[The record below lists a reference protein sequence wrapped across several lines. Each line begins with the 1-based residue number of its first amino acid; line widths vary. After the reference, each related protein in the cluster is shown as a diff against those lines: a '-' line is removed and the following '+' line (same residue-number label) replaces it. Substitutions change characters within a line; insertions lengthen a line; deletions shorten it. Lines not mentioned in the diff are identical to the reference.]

1 MNADRKLAGIICN
14 IVLKVTGKDLDESD
28 VSSLTQFIKF
38 GIVGVSNTVVSYVIN
53 ILVLFAMK
61 PVNVSWDYFVGN
73 IVSFILSVLWSF
85 YWNNKY
91 VFTLEEGKSRSIGK
105 ALLKTYVSYGFT
117 GIILNNILS
126 WIWIS
131 LLGVSKYIAP
141 IINLLASVPIN
152 FFMNKLWAFK
162 EK

>member
-1 MNADRKLAGIICN
+1 MNADRKLAEIICN
-14 IVLKVTGKDLDESD
+14 IVLKLTRNDLDESA

-53 ILVLFAMK
+53 ILVLFVMK

-73 IVSFILSVLWSF
+73 IVAFLLSVLWSF

-105 ALLKTYVSYGFT
+105 ALLKTYISYGFT

-126 WIWIS
+126 WIWAEV
-131 LLGVSKYIAP
+131 LGISKYIAP
-141 IINLLASVPIN
+141 IINLVVSVPIN
-152 FFMNKLWAFK
+152 FFMNKLWAFR